1 MSISKYIVT
10 TFVQPNLWILI
21 TGKEDDFVKRAGQD
35 DLEAAVD
42 YDFHSIMHYKYNQ
55 FAKVKSLDTIVPKT
69 KYSLSKTVLGQR
81 DRLSALD
88 IERITWMYKCG
99 KCEYQCGKTIDT
111 LNKFNWTVCNM
122 AFKIQSTELKKHHQP
137 QILYFITL
145 LVYMY

>member
-10 TFVQPNLWILI
+10 TYVQPNFWILI
-21 TGKEDDFVKRAGQD
+21 TGKEDDFVKRTGQD

-99 KCEYQCGKTIDT
+99 KCEYQCGRTIDT
-111 LNKFNWTVCNM
+111 LNTFNWTVCNM
-122 AFKIQSTELKKHHQP
+122 AFKIKCTELKKIYKKNTWFH
-137 QILYFITL
+137 YFTS
-145 LVYMY
+145 YKY